1 MNIFITIFTLLIF
14 TLTPSQL
21 IEYCK
26 LNTILIL
33 LISIKDRELS
43 FWVFGVLFI
52 PIVIVL
58 FIYLLVNLLI

>member
-1 MNIFITIFTLLIF
+1 MNIFIIIFTLLIF

-21 IEYCK
+21 VEYCK
-26 LNTILIL
+26 LNIILIL

-43 FWVFGVLFI
+43 LWVFKVLFI

-58 FIYLLVNLLI
+58 FVCLLVNLLV